1 MLELLKFFLK
11 FKANAKEQGK
21 KTRVA
26 DQLETNKISTRTLL
40 QSFSSWL
47 SITDP
52 ETMIPIQAE

>member
-1 MLELLKFFLK
+1 MQKIK
-11 FKANAKEQGK
+11 V

-26 DQLETNKISTRTLL
+26 EQLATNKISTRTLL

>member
-1 MLELLKFFLK
+1 MQKSK
-11 FKANAKEQGK
+11 V

-26 DQLETNKISTRTLL
+26 DKLATNKISTRTLL

-47 SITDP
+47 SITYP